1 MPADLSYHITR
12 EGESLGEMSLEEIQA
27 ALDAGSL
34 RPDDFGWREDM
45 EEWLPLSEIVSRTSV
60 STGTTPPKNQLQI
73 KGPRPM
79 QLSRV
84 QEGSSK
90 GRSNLG
96 PGLLSLDTPSA
107 FESPKPAKTT
117 PLLSGASLSPR
128 PPAEPGFSPHPP
140 QRTRIGGKPSESA
153 SPKPQSLAEDEA
165 PKEPEAMPWAP
176 QPMRK
181 PPKPARSKGPS
192 GILRL
197 LLLTAILG
205 GILYWVYYKYYGF
218 RISIEPPPA
227 AAESKARK

>member
-1 MPADLSYHITR
+1 MPADLSYNITR

-45 EEWLPLSEIVSRTSV
+45 EAWLPLSEIVSQTGV
-60 STGTTPPKNQLQI
+60 SAASTPPKNQLQI
-73 KGPRPM
+73 KGPRQM
-79 QLSRV
+79 QLSQV

-107 FESPKPAKTT
+107 FESPKPAKTA
-117 PLLSGASLSPR
+117 PLLSGASLPPR

-140 QRTRIGGKPSESA
+140 QRSVIGGKSPASA
-153 SPKPQSLAEDEA
+153 SPKPQSPAEDEG
-165 PKEPEAMPWAP
+165 PKEPEVMPWAP

-181 PPKPARSKGPS
+181 PQKAPRSKGPS

-197 LLLTAILG
+197 LVLTAILG

-227 AAESKARK
+227 AESKSR